1 MLEDMDDVESS
12 VGDDSDD
19 FGFYGEEAEEDQVEE
34 IQGIT
39 DNVSQFTYSN
49 LEYPCIM
56 FKDGFS
62 LKNHK
67 WKVLS
72 NMVKSLSPDKDIS
85 LYFRDESGL
94 LKIGKISGVQVD
106 AFLDLVG
113 LDGVVGYYDK
123 DTILENDR
131 LYTLSI
137 I

>member
-1 MLEDMDDVESS
+1 MAEE
-12 VGDDSDD
+12 D
-19 FGFYGEEAEEDQVEE
+19 FGFYGEEAEEDKVEE

-39 DNVSQFTYSN
+39 ENVSEFTYSS

-56 FKDGFS
+56 FKEGFS

-72 NMVKSLSPDKDIS
+72 NMVKSISPDKDIS
-85 LYFRDESGL
+85 LYFHDNGEL
-94 LKIGKISGVQVD
+94 LKIGKISGTQVD
-106 AFLDLVG
+106 AFLDIVG
-113 LDGVVGYYDK
+113 MEGVVGYYDK
-123 DTILENDR
+123 DTLLENDR